1 MAKYP
6 ICNHREGTAPK
17 IFGQPFVLCWRCTG
31 VMLLLV
37 LMDFKQRRY
46 CTCSSIYSGAAKE
59 MLNTFVKDIEHIYI
73 ACQSTDFRKQI
84 DGLVVLVSMQFKLD
98 PFSKSCVFIFCNKKK
113 NSIKVLRYDNNGF
126 ILATKKLLEDLKFQW
141 PKTPE
146 EVKEVSDEVRRMDF
160 IKSSCYLVL

>member
-1 MAKYP
+1 
-6 ICNHREGTAPK
+6 
-17 IFGQPFVLCWRCTG
+17 
-31 VMLLLV
+31 
-37 LMDFKQRRY
+37 
-46 CTCSSIYSGAAKE
+46 